1 MDFFLSFE
9 NEGDRKVHRGF
20 YLTKVE
26 IKDYTVMI
34 DEKTFLISRL
44 KIILEYIVIFKKSK
58 LAKEMIMRQIVY

>member
-9 NEGDRKVHRGF
+9 NEGDRKVHREF

-34 DEKTFLISRL
+34 DEKNFFDQSVKNNIRIYCNIQ
-44 KIILEYIVIFKKSK
+44 KI
-58 LAKEMIMRQIVY
+58 

>member
-1 MDFFLSFE
+1 MVFFLSFE

-34 DEKTFLISRL
+34 DEKNFFDQSVKNNIRIYCNIQ
-44 KIILEYIVIFKKSK
+44 KI
-58 LAKEMIMRQIVY
+58 

>member
-9 NEGDRKVHRGF
+9 NEDDRKVHRGF

-34 DEKTFLISRL
+34 DEKNFFDQSVKNNIRIYCNIQ
-44 KIILEYIVIFKKSK
+44 KI
-58 LAKEMIMRQIVY
+58 

>member
-9 NEGDRKVHRGF
+9 NEGDRKVHTGY

-34 DEKTFLISRL
+34 DGKNFFDQSVKNNSRTYDN
-44 KIILEYIVIFKKSK
+44 IKKSK